1 VRISPGDFMATTELT
16 PKIVVCDAGPVIH
29 LDEVNCLD
37 LLSDFAEVIIPEAVW
52 DEIANHRPA
61 ALDLKNVAFNRLA
74 IHENLTPELATVFQV
89 FSLHAGE
96 QQAIQIAH
104 ELKSGLLLTDDS
116 AARLAAQSLTIQ
128 VHGTIGVLLRAIRR
142 HQRTKAEILDVLKSL
157 PQTSTLH
164 IKSSLLEEVIR
175 SLNS

>member
-1 VRISPGDFMATTELT
+1 MATTELT

-37 LLSDFAEVIIPEAVW
+37 LLSDFAEVIIPMAVW
-52 DEIANHRPA
+52 DEIADHRPA
-61 ALDLKNVAFNRLA
+61 ALQSQKVAFNRLTV
-74 IHENLTPELATVFQV
+74 HENLIPELATVFQV
-89 FSLHAGE
+89 FSLHIGE
-96 QQAIQIAH
+96 RQAIQIAH
-104 ELKSGLLLTDDS
+104 ALKSGSLLTDDS

-142 HQRTKAEILDVLKSL
+142 QQRTKSEILNVLESI

-175 SLNS
+175 SLDG